1 MNNLQRFVKKNSS
14 NILTVATAAGMIT
27 TTILAVKATPKA
39 LELIKAEEDTRKITK
54 TTTLYADNQP
64 YTTAVVVEE
73 TPKLTPLEI
82 VKVAWKPY
90 VPAIAMGALTLTCLF
105 GMNYLN
111 RKTQASLISAYAVLE
126 KSYRQ
131 YREKCIEMYNADTD
145 IDIKQKIAK
154 SNFYKNIEVEDGKE
168 LFFDY
173 TSMQYFES
181 TMDEVKEAL
190 DTINETLSDSGFV
203 YLNDFYELLGIPLV
217 DYGYNLGWF
226 SDIGTLKLDYE
237 KTELDDGDGTLDC
250 WIITPTE
257 SPMLHL
263 Y

>member
-54 TTTLYADNQP
+54 TTTLYANNQP
-64 YTTAVVVEE
+64 YTTEVVEE
-73 TPKLTPLEI
+73 APKLTPLEI

-90 VPAIAMGALTLTCLF
+90 VPAIAMGTLTLTCLF

-237 KTELDDGDGTLDC
+237 RTELDDGDGTLDC

>member
-54 TTTLYADNQP
+54 TTTLYASNQP
-64 YTTAVVVEE
+64 YTTEVVEE
-73 TPKLTPLEI
+73 APKLTPLEI

-90 VPAIAMGALTLTCLF
+90 VPAIAMGTLTLTCLF

-257 SPMLHL
+257 SPKLHL

>member
-54 TTTLYADNQP
+54 TTTLYANNQP
-64 YTTAVVVEE
+64 YTTEVVEE
-73 TPKLTPLEI
+73 APKLTPLET

-90 VPAIAMGALTLTCLF
+90 VPAIAMGTLTLTCLF

-131 YREKCIEMYNADTD
+131 YREKCIEMYNTDTD

-257 SPMLHL
+257 SPKLHL

>member
-54 TTTLYADNQP
+54 TTTLYANNQP
-64 YTTAVVVEE
+64 YTTEVVEE
-73 TPKLTPLEI
+73 APKLTPLEI

-154 SNFYKNIEVEDGKE
+154 SNFYKNIEIEDGKE

>member
-27 TTILAVKATPKA
+27 TIILAVKATPKA

-54 TTTLYADNQP
+54 TTTLYANNQP
-64 YTTAVVVEE
+64 YTTEVVEE
-73 TPKLTPLEI
+73 APKLTPLEI

-90 VPAIAMGALTLTCLF
+90 VPAIAMGTLTLTCLF

-131 YREKCIEMYNADTD
+131 YREKCIEMYNTDTD

-154 SNFYKNIEVEDGKE
+154 SNFYKNIEIEDGKE

-257 SPMLHL
+257 SPKLHL

>member
-1 MNNLQRFVKKNSS
+1 MNKAKNFLMKHSS
-14 NILTVATAAGMIT
+14 DILTVVSAVGVVSTAV
-27 TTILAVKATPKA
+27 LAVKATPKA
-39 LELIKAEEDTRKITK
+39 LELIKAEEESRKITK

-64 YTTAVVVEE
+64 YTTEVVEE
-73 TPKLTPLEI
+73 NPKLTALEI

-90 VPAIAMGALTLTCLF
+90 IPAVLMGFSTIACIF
-105 GMNYLN
+105 GNHFIN
-111 RKTQASLISAYAVLE
+111 SRTQASLVSAYAVLDQ
-126 KSYRQ
+126 SYKQ
-131 YREKCIEMYNADTD
+131 YREKCIEMNNVDTD
-145 IDIKQKIAK
+145 IDIRQKIAK

-181 TMDEVKEAL
+181 TLDDVKHALDIINEAL
-190 DTINETLSDSGFV
+190 NNSGFV

-226 SDIGTLKLDYE
+226 SDIGMLRLDYE

-250 WIITPTE
+250 WIITPSE
-257 SPMLHL
+257 SPKLHL

>member
-54 TTTLYADNQP
+54 TTTLYANNQP
-64 YTTAVVVEE
+64 YTTEVVEE
-73 TPKLTPLEI
+73 ASKLTPLEI

-90 VPAIAMGALTLTCLF
+90 VPAIAMGTLTLTCLF

-154 SNFYKNIEVEDGKE
+154 SNFYKNIEIEDGKE

-257 SPMLHL
+257 SPKLHL

>member
-54 TTTLYADNQP
+54 TTTLYANNQP
-64 YTTAVVVEE
+64 YTTEVVEE
-73 TPKLTPLEI
+73 APKLTPLEI

-90 VPAIAMGALTLTCLF
+90 VPAIAMGTLTLTCLF

-145 IDIKQKIAK
+145 IDIKQKVAK

-257 SPMLHL
+257 SPKLHL

>member
-64 YTTAVVVEE
+64 YTTEVVEE
-73 TPKLTPLEI
+73 ASKLTPLEI

-90 VPAIAMGALTLTCLF
+90 VPAIAMGTLTLTCLF

-154 SNFYKNIEVEDGKE
+154 SNFYKNIEIEDGKE

-257 SPMLHL
+257 SPKLHL

>member
-27 TTILAVKATPKA
+27 TIILAVKATPKA

-64 YTTAVVVEE
+64 YTTEVVEE
-73 TPKLTPLEI
+73 APKLTPLEI

-90 VPAIAMGALTLTCLF
+90 VPAIAMGTLTLTFLF

-257 SPMLHL
+257 SPKL
-263 Y
+263 YLY

>member
-27 TTILAVKATPKA
+27 TIILAVKATPKA
-39 LELIKAEEDTRKITK
+39 LELIKAEEDARKITK

-64 YTTAVVVEE
+64 YTTEVVEE
-73 TPKLTPLEI
+73 APKLTPLEI

-90 VPAIAMGALTLTCLF
+90 VPAIAMGTLTLTCLF

>member
-54 TTTLYADNQP
+54 TTTLYANNQP
-64 YTTAVVVEE
+64 YTTEVVEE
-73 TPKLTPLEI
+73 APKLTPLEI

-90 VPAIAMGALTLTCLF
+90 VPAIAMGTLTLTCLF

-257 SPMLHL
+257 SPKLHL

>member
-27 TTILAVKATPKA
+27 TIILAVKATPKA
-39 LELIKAEEDTRKITK
+39 LELIKAEEDARKITK

-64 YTTAVVVEE
+64 YTTEVVEE
-73 TPKLTPLEI
+73 APKLTPLEI

-90 VPAIAMGALTLTCLF
+90 VPAIAMGTLTLTCLF

-203 YLNDFYELLGIPLV
+203 YLNDFYQLLGIPLV

-226 SDIGTLKLDYE
+226 FDIGTLKLDYE

>member
-64 YTTAVVVEE
+64 YTTEVVEE
-73 TPKLTPLEI
+73 ASKLTPLEI

-90 VPAIAMGALTLTCLF
+90 VPAIAMGTLTLTCLF

>member
-1 MNNLQRFVKKNSS
+1 MNKAKNFLMKHSS
-14 NILTVATAAGMIT
+14 DILTVVSAVGVVSTAV
-27 TTILAVKATPKA
+27 LAVKATPKA
-39 LELIKAEEDTRKITK
+39 LELIKAEKESRKITK
-54 TTTLYADNQP
+54 TTTLYANNQP
-64 YTTAVVVEE
+64 YTTEVVEGD
-73 TPKLTPLEI
+73 PKLTALEI

-90 VPAIAMGALTLTCLF
+90 IPAALMGFSTIACIF
-105 GMNYLN
+105 GNHFIN
-111 RKTQASLISAYAVLE
+111 SRIQASLVSAYAVLDQ
-126 KSYRQ
+126 SYKQ
-131 YREKCIEMYNADTD
+131 YREKCIEMNNVDTD
-145 IDIKQKIAK
+145 IDIRQKIAK

-181 TMDEVKEAL
+181 TLDDVKQALDIINEAL
-190 DTINETLSDSGFV
+190 NNSGFV

-226 SDIGTLKLDYE
+226 SDIGMLRLDYE

-250 WIITPTE
+250 WIITPSE
-257 SPMLHL
+257 SPKLHL

>member
-27 TTILAVKATPKA
+27 TIILAVKATPKA
-39 LELIKAEEDTRKITK
+39 LELIKAEEDARKIIK

-64 YTTAVVVEE
+64 YTTEVVEE
-73 TPKLTPLEI
+73 APKLTPLEI

-90 VPAIAMGALTLTCLF
+90 VPAIAMGTLTLTCLF

-154 SNFYKNIEVEDGKE
+154 SNFYKNIEIEDGKE

-257 SPMLHL
+257 SPKLHL

>member
-54 TTTLYADNQP
+54 TTTLYANNQP
-64 YTTAVVVEE
+64 YTTEVVEE
-73 TPKLTPLEI
+73 APKLTPLEI

-90 VPAIAMGALTLTCLF
+90 VPAIAMGILTLTCLF

-131 YREKCIEMYNADTD
+131 YREKCIEMYNTDTD

>member
-39 LELIKAEEDTRKITK
+39 LELIKAEEDVRKITK

-64 YTTAVVVEE
+64 YTTEVVEE
-73 TPKLTPLEI
+73 APKLTPLEI

-131 YREKCIEMYNADTD
+131 YREKCIEMYNTDTD

-154 SNFYKNIEVEDGKE
+154 SNFYKNIEIEDGKE